1 MRIFFRPLILLVV
14 LVGFFP
20 VLGAEDAPAA
30 ARKGRHSLW
39 KIEEKGN
46 TVYLLGSV
54 HFLRETNYPLAEVI
68 NTAFEKS
75 KVVAFETDMKKLE
88 SIEIQQKILGKAML
102 PAEQTIK
109 DQVSPETYSSLSN
122 YLDEAGMPSLVFD
135 RLKPGLAAL
144 TLAVL
149 ELQKLGFDPEYGID
163 KHFHKRAEKGGKE
176 FVALE
181 TVEFQVDLVTSFGKA
196 EAEDLLKAT
205 LKDLKRSRSI
215 FEELTSAW
223 EKGDSEKL
231 EALLNESMRE
241 VPDLFKRM
249 VTDRNKSWVPKIE
262 EMIKGKQTAIVIV
275 GAGHLAG
282 KESVVELLRAKGYKI
297 EQL

>member
-1 MRIFFRPLILLVV
+1 MNIIVRPLTALLV
-14 LVGFFP
+14 LLGLFP
-20 VLGAEDAPAA
+20 VLGAEETPAPA
-30 ARKGRHSLW
+30 KKTRHSLW
-39 KIEEKGN
+39 KVEAKGN

-54 HFLRETNYPLAEVI
+54 HFLHETNYPLAEVI

-88 SIEIQQKILGKAML
+88 SIEIQQKILSKAML
-102 PAEQTIK
+102 PGDQTIR
-109 DQVSPETYSSLSN
+109 DVVSPETYSSLSN
-122 YLDEAGMPSLVFD
+122 YLDEAGMPTLVFD

-149 ELQKLGFDPEYGID
+149 ELTKLGFDPEYGVD
-163 KHFHKRAEKGGKE
+163 KHFHKRAEKAGKE

-181 TVEFQVDLVTSFGKA
+181 SVEFQVDLVTSFGKT

-215 FEELTSAW
+215 FGELTSAW

-231 EALLNESMRE
+231 ESLLNDSMKE

-249 VTDRNKSWVPKIE
+249 VTDRNKSWVPRIE
-262 EMIKGKQTAIVIV
+262 EMLKGKQTAIVIV

-282 KESVVELLRAKGYKI
+282 KESVVDLLRAKGYKV